1 MDNILCI
8 IGTMSLVIACIV
20 AIIHESKSDRES
32 IHITPKSYLDTYKTV
47 LVLCGISLLSFILF
61 AVSLMIGGYMSFK

>member
-8 IGTMSLVIACIV
+8 IGIVFLVIACIV
-20 AIIHESKSDRES
+20 AVSYESRLDRES
-32 IHITPKSYLDTYKTV
+32 IHITPKSHLDTYKTV
-47 LVLCGISLLSFILF
+47 LILCGISLLSFILF